1 MAILVDAGTRVCV
14 QGITGRI
21 GSVQAGHMLRE
32 GTAIV
37 SGVTPGRGGQE
48 VEGVPVFDTMA
59 DAQAASPA
67 DASVV
72 FVPPVAA
79 EGACVEAFDAGV
91 GLVVLVTE
99 GVPVHSAMRIRAR
112 AEATG
117 ARLVGPTTPGV
128 IAPGRTKLGIMPARL
143 FSPGPVGVISRSG
156 TLSYEIAGEL
166 SEAGLGQ
173 STVVGIGADPVVG
186 TDIRELLG
194 LFEADDETEAVV
206 IVGEVGGSQEENA
219 AAYAKA
225 RMQKPVV
232 AYIAGRSVPPGVRM
246 GHAGAI
252 VAGGAETA
260 EEKVQALEASGVRTA
275 ARPSDV
281 VRLIRE
287 AGVG

>member
-1 MAILVDAGTRVCV
+1 MAILVDSGTRVCV
-14 QGITGRI
+14 QGITGRV

-32 GTAIV
+32 GTNIV

-48 VEGVPVFDTMA
+48 VEGVPVFDAMD
-59 DAQAASPA
+59 DAQAFAPA
-67 DASVV
+67 DATVV

-79 EGACVEAFDAGV
+79 EGACIEAVDAGIE
-91 GLVVLVTE
+91 LVVLVTE
-99 GVPVHSAMRIRAR
+99 GVPVHGTMRIRAR
-112 AEATG
+112 AEADG
-117 ARLVGPTTPGV
+117 ARLIGPTTPGV
-128 IAPGRTKLGIMPARL
+128 IAPGRTKLGIMPSLL
-143 FSPGPVGVISRSG
+143 FNRGPVGVISRSG

-166 SEAGLGQ
+166 SAAGLGQ

-186 TDIRELLG
+186 TDIRDLLE

-219 AAYAKA
+219 AVFADGQ
-225 RMQKPVV
+225 MEKPVV

-252 VAGGAETA
+252 VAGGTGTA

-281 VRLIRE
+281 VGLIRE
-287 AGVG
+287 ELAG